1 MVMPR
6 ELFREVVSPEARV
19 RTGSRYTMLVSVVA
33 HVLIVAAVV
42 IVPLMATGAMPPI
55 ASDDLSWV
63 LAELPPAPPPLPLPP
78 TPVRPQTAL
87 VDVNAAPISEPKDIG
102 PELPPE
108 PVGEFVEGAVP
119 TIGTPNPN
127 FGPGVG
133 LGRDVGAPLPPP
145 PPVPTPPSKPV
156 RPGGDIREPVKVR
169 HVPPVYPQIAINA
182 RISGRVVIDAVIG
195 TDGVVREA
203 RILSGVPLLNQAA
216 LDAVKQWR
224 YTPTTLNN
232 VPVPVIMT
240 VTVQFNLQ

>member
-1 MVMPR
+1 MP
-6 ELFREVVSPEARV
+6 
-19 RTGSRYTMLVSVVA
+19 
-33 HVLIVAAVV
+33 
-42 IVPLMATGAMPPI
+42 
-55 ASDDLSWV
+55 
-63 LAELPPAPPPLPLPP
+63 
-78 TPVRPQTAL
+78 
-87 VDVNAAPISEPKDIG
+87 
-102 PELPPE
+102 
-108 PVGEFVEGAVP
+108 PVGEAVEGAVP
-119 TIGTPNPN
+119 TFGTPDRG
-127 FGPGVG
+127 FGPGVNV
-133 LGRDVGAPLPPP
+133 GRDVAPVP
-145 PPVPTPPSKPV
+145 PPVPAPPQGPV
-156 RPGGDIREPVKVR
+156 RIGGTIREPVKVK

>member
-1 MVMPR
+1 MPR
-6 ELFREVVSPEARV
+6 ELFKEVVSPEV
-19 RTGSRYTMLVSVVA
+19 RAQAGSRYTMLLSVVA

-42 IVPLMATGAMPPI
+42 IVPLMATGAMPPLATGISDFMI
-55 ASDDLSWV
+55 AEP
-63 LAELPPAPPPLPLPP
+63 APAPPPLPTPP
-78 TPVRPQTAL
+78 APTTAAQAS
-87 VDVNAAPISEPKDIG
+87 VPHDAAPISEPKEIG
-102 PELPPE
+102 EELPP
-108 PVGEFVEGAVP
+108 PVVGEVVEGAVP
-119 TIGTPNPN
+119 MLGTPSTG
-127 FGPGVG
+127 FGPGVN
-133 LGRDVGAPLPPP
+133 LGRDVAPVPP
-145 PPVPTPPSKPV
+145 PPVQPSKPL
-156 RPGGDIREPVKVR
+156 RPGGDIREPVKVK

-195 TDGVVREA
+195 VDGVVREA